1 MQLNEKKKKKKL
13 FTTDIENFKTKPLTD
28 GEFLKTL
35 LSLKVDGHGGC
46 GGVRALTDVEQCINS
61 SQFFLKVIFISFHFH
76 GFFSYCHFSSHAC
89 HLTLNKL
96 LMHLDGRATL
106 TSNQNFKD
114 QIEHKHTKQKCILA
128 LNVKLGK
135 I

>member
-1 MQLNEKKKKKKL
+1 L
-13 FTTDIENFKTKPLTD
+13 FTADIENFKTKPLTN

-35 LSLKVDGHGGC
+35 LSLKVDGRGGC

-61 SQFFLKVIFISFHFH
+61 TQFFLKVFHFIFMD
-76 GFFSYCHFSSHAC
+76 FFSYCHFSSHAC

-114 QIEHKHTKQKCILA
+114 QIEHKRTKQKCILA

>member
-1 MQLNEKKKKKKL
+1 MHILV
-13 FTTDIENFKTKPLTD
+13 TTDIENFKMKPLTN

-35 LSLKVDGHGGC
+35 LSLKVGGRGSC
-46 GGVRALTDVEQCINS
+46 GGVRALADVEQCINS
-61 SQFFLKVIFISFHFH
+61 SQFFLKVIFTSFHSH
-76 GFFSYCHFSSHAC
+76 GFFLESFYFSSHAC
-89 HLTLNKL
+89 HLTLNEL

-106 TSNQNFKD
+106 TLNQNFKD
-114 QIEHKHTKQKCILA
+114 QIEHKRTKQKCILA